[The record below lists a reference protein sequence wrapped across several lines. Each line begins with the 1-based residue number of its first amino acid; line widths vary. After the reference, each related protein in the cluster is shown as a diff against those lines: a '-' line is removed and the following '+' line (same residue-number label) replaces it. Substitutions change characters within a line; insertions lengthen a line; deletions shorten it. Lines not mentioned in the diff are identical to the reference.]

1 MNSDWPDRKIYPF
14 EAHYLET
21 SAGRMH
27 YLDEGTGEAIVFV
40 HGTPTWSF
48 LWRHLIADLRR
59 DFRCVA
65 PDHLGFGLSD
75 KPPDADYTPEA
86 HARNLGQLITSLG
99 LRNVTLV
106 VHDFGGPI
114 GLACAL
120 RNPDNVSRVVLMNTW
135 LWSNAGNRSAE
146 AASRLL
152 SGRIGHFLYTRL
164 NFSPRV
170 LLKNAYADRS
180 RLTPEVHRHYLAP
193 FSKPAERLAPW
204 ILAREL
210 TGSNDW
216 YDSLWQQRE
225 KLQHTPMLILWGMAD
240 RLFGPAQLQRWQAA
254 FPRAGFVPLE
264 GVGHFVAEE
273 APEQVIRH
281 MREFLRDNAQ
291 AVSEQ
296 H

>member
-1 MNSDWPDRKIYPF
+1 MNSDWREQGIYPF
-14 EAHYLET
+14 DAHYFDT
-21 SAGRMH
+21 GAGRMH
-27 YLDEGTGEAIVFV
+27 YLDEGSGEAIVFV

-48 LWRHLIADLRR
+48 LWRHLITDLRR
-59 DFRCVA
+59 DWRCVA
-65 PDHLGFGLSD
+65 PDQLGFGLSD
-75 KPPDADYTPEA
+75 KPRDADYTPEA
-86 HARNLGQLITSLG
+86 HARNLERLITSLG

-114 GLACAL
+114 GLAWAL
-120 RNPDNVSRVVLMNTW
+120 RNTENVSRVVLMNTW
-135 LWSNAGNRSAE
+135 LWSNAGNKPVE

-152 SGRIGHFLYTRL
+152 GGPIGRFLYTRL

-180 RLTPEVHRHYLAP
+180 KLTPEVHRHYLAP

-210 TGSNDW
+210 TRSNDW

-225 KLQHTPMLILWGMAD
+225 KLQDKPMLILWGMAD
-240 RLFGPAQLQRWQAA
+240 KLIGTAQLRRWQAA
-254 FPRAGFVPLE
+254 FPQAGVVPLE

-273 APEQVIRH
+273 APDQVIRH
-281 MREFLRDNAQ
+281 MREFLRGGTPA
-291 AVSEQ
+291 A
-296 H
+296 

>member
-1 MNSDWPDRKIYPF
+1 MNSDWREQGIYPF
-14 EAHYLET
+14 DAHYFDT
-21 SAGRMH
+21 GAGRMH
-27 YLDEGTGEAIVFV
+27 YLDEGSGEAIVFV

-48 LWRHLIADLRR
+48 LWRHLITDLRR
-59 DFRCVA
+59 DWRCVA

-75 KPPDADYTPEA
+75 KPRDADYTPEA
-86 HARNLGQLITSLG
+86 HARNLERLITSLG

-114 GLACAL
+114 GLAWAL
-120 RNPDNVSRVVLMNTW
+120 RNTENVSRVVLMNTW
-135 LWSNAGNRSAE
+135 LWSNAGNKLVE

-152 SGRIGHFLYTRL
+152 GGPIGRFLYTRL

-170 LLKNAYADRS
+170 LLKKAFADRS
-180 RLTPEVHRHYLAP
+180 KLTPEVHRHYLAP
-193 FSKPAERLAPW
+193 FSKPAERLAPG

-225 KLQHTPMLILWGMAD
+225 KLQDKPMLILWGMAD
-240 RLFGPAQLQRWQAA
+240 KLIGTAQLQRWQAA
-254 FPRAGFVPLE
+254 FPGAGVVPLE

-281 MREFLRDNAQ
+281 MREFLRGGTPA
-291 AVSEQ
+291 A
-296 H
+296 